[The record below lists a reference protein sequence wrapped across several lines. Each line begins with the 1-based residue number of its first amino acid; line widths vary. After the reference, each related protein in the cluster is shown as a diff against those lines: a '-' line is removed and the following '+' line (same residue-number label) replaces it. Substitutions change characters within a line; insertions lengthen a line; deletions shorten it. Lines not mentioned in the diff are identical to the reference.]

1 MSMRIFVAAIFCI
14 SLSTTPLFALAQQDN
29 DQQINKTQAANKA
42 RKQVNGRVL
51 KVDQQSDRYRVKV
64 LKKSGRV
71 ISVDVDKR
79 SGKVNQANNKDN
91 DR

>member
-1 MSMRIFVAAIFCI
+1 MSQRIFVAAIFCI
-14 SLSTTPLFALAQQDN
+14 TLCTTPLFAVAQQDN
-29 DQQINKTQAANKA
+29 DHQIDKTQAANKA

-79 SGKVNQANNKDN
+79 SGKVNQTNKKDN
-91 DR
+91 NR

>member
-1 MSMRIFVAAIFCI
+1 MSQRIFVAAIFCI
-14 SLSTTPLFALAQQDN
+14 TLCTTPLLAVAQQNN
-29 DQQINKTQAANKA
+29 DQQIDKTQAANKA

-79 SGKVNQANNKDN
+79 SGKVNQTNKKDN
-91 DR
+91 NH